1 MEIRIR
7 YFGMIAEKTGCYE
20 EQFNIDNGR
29 VTDLIA
35 LVMDKYPKL
44 ETTDFSVAQDK
55 IIVDD
60 TMRLNGKEIALL
72 PPFSGG

>member
-20 EQFNIDNGR
+20 EQFNIHNGR

-44 ETTDFSVAQDK
+44 ETTDFSVAQDT

-60 TMRLNGKEIALL
+60 TMKLNGKEIALL

>member
-7 YFGMIAEKTGCYE
+7 YFGMVAEKTGCYE
-20 EQFNIDNGR
+20 EQFNIDNGC
-29 VTDLIA
+29 VTDLLA
-35 LVMDKYPKL
+35 LVIDKHPKL

-60 TMRLNGKEIALL
+60 TMKLNGKEIALL
-72 PPFSGG
+72 PAFSGG

>member
-7 YFGMIAEKTGCYE
+7 YFGMVAEKTGCYE
-20 EQFNIDNGR
+20 EQINIDNGR
-29 VTDLIA
+29 VTDLLA
-35 LVMDKYPKL
+35 LVIGKYPKL

-60 TMRLNGKEIALL
+60 TMKLNGKEIALL